1 MRSLPHREH
10 LPGCFYVPAQA
21 LGLARTF
28 LSPFSFHTS
37 PRFLSTPVDAGL
49 RLRERPIHLQG
60 FFPPSGTILAKFSG
74 SFHSFLRGR
83 AEGRRKS
90 KAGCRRKEIFPQA
103 WVRDLREAY
112 SEASKLHPAVG
123 WKPERPRLRPAPLGS
138 GGQGTKVRALV
149 LAGHG
154 FGSRLRRGRT
164 LWTSS
169 LTPSPPPQE

>member
-1 MRSLPHREH
+1 MFLRTSTGTGVGQDAPLSLFMPHQSQIFVNASRRWVKIE
-10 LPGCFYVPAQA
+10 
-21 LGLARTF
+21 RTAHPPSRV
-28 LSPFSFHTS
+28 L
-37 PRFLSTPVDAGL
+37 
-49 RLRERPIHLQG
+49 
-60 FFPPSGTILAKFSG
+60 PPSGKILAKFSS

-112 SEASKLHPAVG
+112 SEASELQPAVG

-138 GGQGTKVRALV
+138 GGLGTKVRALV